1 MGAKQN
7 DLLKRGAVALRELR
21 DENGELGEKVAQLSD
36 EVDRIKIATA
46 LVFRLYD
53 EGSIAAEELGEAI
66 EDFMEKSTD
75 EIEVIEKAAEFSRRG
90 GSALKF
96 GKLSDHFQDDG
107 LSPEGRFYASLQ
119 ED

>member
-1 MGAKQN
+1 MGNKQN
-7 DLLKRGAVALRELR
+7 DLLKRGAAALRELR
-21 DENGELGEKVAQLSD
+21 DENKELGEKVAQVSGEL
-36 EVDRIKIATA
+36 DRIKTATA

-66 EDFMEKSTD
+66 EDFTEKSAD
-75 EIEVIEKAAEFSRRG
+75 EINVIEKAAEFSKRG
-90 GSALKF
+90 GKTLQF

-107 LSPEGRFYASLQ
+107 LSPEHRFMAGLE

>member
-1 MGAKQN
+1 MSSEQN

-21 DENGELGEKVAQLSD
+21 NENVELEAKVVQLST
-36 EVDRIKIATA
+36 EVERIKIATA
-46 LVFRLYD
+46 LVFRLYN

-66 EDFMEKSTD
+66 EDFVEKSAD
-75 EIEVIEKAAEFSRRG
+75 EINVIEKAAEFSKRG
-90 GSALKF
+90 GNALKF

-107 LSPEGRFYASLQ
+107 LSPEHRFMAALE